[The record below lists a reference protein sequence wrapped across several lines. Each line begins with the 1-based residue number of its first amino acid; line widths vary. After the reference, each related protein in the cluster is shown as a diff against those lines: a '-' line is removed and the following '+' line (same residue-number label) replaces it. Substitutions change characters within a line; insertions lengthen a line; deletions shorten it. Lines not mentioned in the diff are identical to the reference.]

1 MTTLEL
7 LQLLKPIFAEVEKSG
22 GKLSLLEAVE
32 VIDEFKKQNQD
43 EAINRFIET
52 YGFLYKAK
60 LAQRAKAFATDRF
73 ENLKKTFLKCR

>member
-32 VIDEFKKQNQD
+32 VIEEFKKQHQY
-43 EAINRFIET
+43 ETINKFLQT
-52 YGFLYKAK
+52 YGFLYKTK
-60 LAQRAKAFATDRF
+60 LAQRARVINSQKY
-73 ENLKKTFLKCR
+73 ENS